1 MNPWPNYPR
10 ALSAAEVQQ
19 EAEKRKWRVKFW
31 KAVAE
36 IIGLFYVI
44 LPVVVFILWA
54 LIEAWKAYHWLPF
67 AIIGAVIWIILAIR
81 LLIIGFE

>member
-19 EAEKRKWRVKFW
+19 EAEKRKRRVQYW
-31 KAVAE
+31 KTVAE
-36 IIGLFYVI
+36 IIGVLYVAI
-44 LPVVVFILWA
+44 PVAMAIFWA
-54 LIEAWKAYHWLPF
+54 LEEAWKAYHWLPF